1 MEQTLKETKSIRVKW
16 YYKIFAKLDNE
27 KTTVDTTNR
36 VFAYII
42 DWVLGTF
49 VTAFPTVFMYMSL
62 TKSTEVNQNLLTFPS
77 YYGFIAGGLSLLF
90 ALFYYVYVPL
100 KVHKG
105 QTYGKKFMDIKIVKL
120 DGSDVDAKTMLKRE
134 ALGRFILEASLVSI
148 GGYLF
153 QLVTL
158 ATQIDLVMPLTCVS
172 AVLCILSMLLA
183 IKSDSK
189 RMLHDYIG
197 KTKLV
202 TVEKQN

>member
-77 YYGFIAGGLSLLF
+77 YYGFIAGGLSLLLCICS
-90 ALFYYVYVPL
+90 AKSSQGTDVWE
-100 KVHKG
+100 KVHG
-105 QTYGKKFMDIKIVKL
+105 YQN
-120 DGSDVDAKTMLKRE
+120 RE
-134 ALGRFILEASLVSI
+134 VR
-148 GGYLF
+148 
-153 QLVTL
+153 
-158 ATQIDLVMPLTCVS
+158 
-172 AVLCILSMLLA
+172 
-183 IKSDSK
+183 
-189 RMLHDYIG
+189 R
-197 KTKLV
+197 
-202 TVEKQN
+202 